1 MYESTDKMVSHPDH
15 YQGKNGME
23 VIDVIEAFTADLK
36 GIEATDTANII
47 KYACRWKNKGGV
59 QDLEKIIWYAQH
71 LVDKLKAEAA
81 AHVFSDKKNEELIK
95 GPKVFSKEELCSIY
109 SSKYAYELSLEK
121 AIYIQ
126 YIDDNAIRLEFED
139 GRRFI
144 FRYYSED
151 SFSLVEIPGAAKNE

>member
-1 MYESTDKMVSHPDH
+1 MYESNDKMVSHPDH

-71 LVDKLKAEAA
+71 LVDHIKAEQN
-81 AHVFSDKKNEELIK
+81 KKVEEAK
-95 GPKVFSKEELCSIY
+95 ANYSFVQTHRTFSKEELCAIFGG
-109 SSKYAYELSLEK
+109 KYYGDLSLDK
-121 AIYIQ
+121 AISIE
-126 YIDDNAIRLEFED
+126 YIDGNAIKLQFEND
-139 GRRFI
+139 QTWRFEY
-144 FRYYSED
+144 FSED
-151 SFSLVEIPGAAKNE
+151 NFRLVEIS